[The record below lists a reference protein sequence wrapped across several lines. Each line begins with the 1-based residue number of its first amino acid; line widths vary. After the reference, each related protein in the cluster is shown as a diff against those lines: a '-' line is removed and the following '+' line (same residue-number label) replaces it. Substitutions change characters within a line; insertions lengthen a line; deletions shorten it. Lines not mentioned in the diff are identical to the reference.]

1 MSEFERTPPRRRRRR
16 RRRRKINYSFFI
28 FWGCVLLLILGIV
41 AAIVSISGGDDS
53 EPVDPLPSSSTEVRQ
68 NDDQTEDTTTEPT
81 TEATEP
87 PVTLVST
94 ATVAA
99 TGDMLMHMP
108 CIEPA
113 KTSDGSYNFEHY
125 FTYLKDYVQQA
136 DYAVANLETTLCGLE
151 NGYGYSGYPN
161 FNCPDGIVPS
171 LQNVG
176 FDMLLT
182 ANNHCYD
189 TRSTGYH
196 RTQQVLK
203 DYGMDYTGTVS
214 STEDPNY
221 LVVDVNGITL
231 GMICYT
237 YEDSADP
244 NTVAPNGI
252 TMTNDDE
259 VLINSFNNE
268 DLDTFY
274 TRIEGQISE
283 MEAAGAEAIVLYIHW
298 GVEYQ
303 TKQNQTQSTIAQKMC
318 DLGVDVIVGG
328 HPHVIQP
335 MELLT
340 STVDESH
347 KTICL
352 YSTGNALSNQRRNLM
367 NLNTGHT
374 EDGILFTFSFAKYS
388 DGTVRVEDADLLP
401 TWVNKHTSDATGKI
415 VYDIYPLDDEI
426 EDWKTQLKLSDS
438 TLANAQSS
446 YERTM
451 DIVGEGLAQVQA
463 YLETL
468 PPISELELSQN
479 LIIPE

>member
-1 MSEFERTPPRRRRRR
+1 MSQYERTTPRPRRRRRR
-16 RRRRKINYSFFI
+16 KRINYSFFI
-28 FWGCVLLLILGIV
+28 FWGCVLLLILGLV
-41 AAIVSISGGDDS
+41 AAIVSCSGDDTPDTDS
-53 EPVDPLPSSSTEVRQ
+53 SQSILGADNQITDSTDSTDNTTDP
-68 NDDQTEDTTTEPT
+68 TTEPT
-81 TEATEP
+81 EP
-87 PVTLVST
+87 PVELVST
-94 ATVAA
+94 ATVTA
-99 TGDMLMHMP
+99 TGDMLMHLP

-113 KTSDGSYNFEHY
+113 KVSGDNYNFEHY
-125 FTYLKDYVQQA
+125 FTYLKDYVQKA
-136 DYAVANLETTLCGLE
+136 DYAVANLETTLCGLD
-151 NGYGYSGYPN
+151 NGYEYHGYPN

-189 TRSTGYH
+189 TRTKGYH

-203 DYGMDYTGTVS
+203 DYGMDYTGTIANAD
-214 STEDPNY
+214 DPNY
-221 LVVDVNGITL
+221 LVVDVNGIKL

-244 NTVAPNGI
+244 DTVAPNGI
-252 TMTNDDE
+252 SMSNSDE
-259 VLINSFNNE
+259 VLINSFYNE
-268 DLDTFY
+268 DLDSFY
-274 TRIEGQISE
+274 SRIQGQIQE
-283 MEAAGAEAIVLYIHW
+283 MESAGAEAIILYIHW

-303 TKQNQTQSTIAQKMC
+303 TKQNSTQSTIAQKMC

-340 STVDESH
+340 STTDETH

-352 YSTGNALSNQRRNLM
+352 YSTGNALSNQRRDLM

-388 DGTVRVEDADLLP
+388 DGTVRVEEADLLP
-401 TWVNKHTSDATGKI
+401 TWVHKHISNSTGKT
-415 VYDIYPLDDEI
+415 VYDVYPLDDQI
-426 EDWKTQLKLSDS
+426 DDWKTQLNLNDNGLKSVQ
-438 TLANAQSS
+438 AS

-451 DIVGEGLAQVQA
+451 DIVGEGLEQVQA
-463 YLETL
+463 YLEEL
-468 PPISELELSQN
+468 PSITDDE
-479 LIIPE
+479 